1 MGIGGS
7 TALDIPG
14 GGTEGYHVLKVLALQ
29 ILFLQVFCFVL
40 NFNANQGSRF
50 ITRFQSWF
58 RSIF

>member
-40 NFNANQGSRF
+40 NVNANQGSRF
-50 ITRFQSWF
+50 ITRF
-58 RSIF
+58 